1 MFGHDSIPISEPF
14 SLKVRKDDDSLYTQG
29 AMELAE
35 LGIGNYETCLESL
48 RKCHGDKEAAVDMIL
63 SQQ

>member
-1 MFGHDSIPISEPF
+1 
-14 SLKVRKDDDSLYTQG
+14 
-29 AMELAE
+29 MELAE
-35 LGIGNYETCLESL
+35 LGIGNYETCLEAL